1 VYGSVT
7 LATARGTDPYTQ
19 LQPALSF
26 PLYLRPFQSNRT
38 KNVRRKMTFL
48 IHFSPYIFCPVAET
62 MIKASDVSEEE
73 LALVAL
79 YLGASYQMVQ
89 KSRRKRRMN
98 RVTRKDLR
106 QAVNERPDDAM
117 AARTLGMALR
127 ESLEYEAALKYLFKS
142 RRVGSNLP

>member
-1 VYGSVT
+1 
-7 LATARGTDPYTQ
+7 
-19 LQPALSF
+19 
-26 PLYLRPFQSNRT
+26 
-38 KNVRRKMTFL
+38 
-48 IHFSPYIFCPVAET
+48 VAET